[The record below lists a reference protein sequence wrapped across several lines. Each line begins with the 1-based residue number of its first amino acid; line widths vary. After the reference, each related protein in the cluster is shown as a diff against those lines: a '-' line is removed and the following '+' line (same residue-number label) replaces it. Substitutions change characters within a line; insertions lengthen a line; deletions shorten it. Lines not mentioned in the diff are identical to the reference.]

1 MKTNNSQFITYHS
14 LLKHGFEI
22 FLMVML
28 LTSLSFGQV
37 TTDAPY
43 KSAAM
48 GALMGSNIAYS
59 VDGSSLLLNPAA
71 MSNIEN
77 GTVLASTQRIYN
89 QSYLPHSVLATAL
102 DLPSG
107 LGKLGLSFESMSVS
121 YQDRTLSGETALGL
135 SHAFNLRED
144 RISSLN
150 MGYTLKYLSVNYGE
164 SAGISGDGSDG
175 MDLGSASTFG
185 VDLGFQATLSKR
197 HWLGVVAHNI
207 NTPKIGSGSAAFNLH
222 RDVQAGFSY
231 APTQQVV
238 TSFMLVT
245 SPGFDTELHA
255 GLEYNLNTYFTLRAG
270 IQSQPNRFGAG
281 FSFKAKGIALDYA
294 LLTHPVLPATHQF
307 SLAYDFVDPF

>member
-1 MKTNNSQFITYHS
+1 MKNSSIIR
-14 LLKHGFEI
+14 LLVFC
-22 FLMVML
+22 L
-28 LTSLSFGQV
+28 LVGLSFGQV

-43 KSAAM
+43 KTAAM

-59 VDGSSLLLNPAA
+59 MDGSSVLLNPA
-71 MSNIEN
+71 SIVNIKD
-77 GTVLASTQRIYN
+77 GTILASTQRIYN
-89 QSYLPHSVLATAL
+89 QSFLPHNLFTTTM

-150 MGYTLKYLSVNYGE
+150 MGYTLKYLSVDYGE
-164 SAGISGDGSDG
+164 SAGITGDGSDG
-175 MDLGSASTFG
+175 IDLGSATAFG
-185 VDLGFQATLSKR
+185 VDIGFQATLSKR

-207 NTPKIGSGSAAFNLH
+207 NAPKVGSGSAAFNLH

-245 SPGFDTELHA
+245 SPGFDVEMHA
-255 GLEYNLNTYFTLRAG
+255 GLEYALNTFFTLRAG
-270 IQSQPNRFGAG
+270 IQSQPNRLGTG
-281 FSFKAKGIALDYA
+281 FSFNARGIALDYA
-294 LLTHPVLPATHQF
+294 ILTHPVLPATHQF

>member
-1 MKTNNSQFITYHS
+1 MKKVIIKTT
-14 LLKHGFEI
+14 LTL
-22 FLMVML
+22 LMV
-28 LTSLSFGQV
+28 TNVGFSQV
-37 TTDAPY
+37 TTDTPY

-59 VDGSSLLLNPAA
+59 VDGSTLLLNPAA
-71 MSNIEN
+71 IRNVEN

-89 QSYLPHSVLATAL
+89 QSYLPHSVLTTTL

-107 LGKLGLSFESMSVS
+107 MGKLGLSFESMSVS
-121 YQDRTLSGETALGL
+121 YQDQTLSGETALGI

-150 MGYTLKYLSVNYGE
+150 MGYTLKYLSVDYGQ
-164 SAGISGDGSDG
+164 SAGITGDGSDG
-175 MDLGSASTFG
+175 MDLGSATAFA

-207 NTPKIGSGSAAFNLH
+207 NRPMIGSGSTAFILH
-222 RDVQAGFSY
+222 RDIQAGFSY

-238 TSFMLVT
+238 TSFMLVS

-255 GLEYNLNTYFTLRAG
+255 GLEYSLNTWFTLRAG
-270 IQSQPNRFGAG
+270 IQSQPNRFGTG
-281 FSFKAKGIALDYA
+281 FSFNAKGIALDYA
-294 LLTHPVLPATHQF
+294 LLTHPVLPATHQI

>member
-1 MKTNNSQFITYHS
+1 MKNATILRFLLVALVAS
-14 LLKHGFEI
+14 LA
-22 FLMVML
+22 
-28 LTSLSFGQV
+28 FGQV
-37 TTDAPY
+37 TTDVSY
-43 KSAAM
+43 KSASM

-59 VDGSSLLLNPAA
+59 TDGSSVLLNPASI
-71 MSNIEN
+71 MGIED
-77 GTVLASTQRIYN
+77 GTVLASTQKIYN
-89 QSYLPHSVLATAL
+89 QTYLPHSVLATTL

-107 LGKLGLSFESMSVS
+107 MGKLGLSFESMSVS

-150 MGYTLKYLSVNYGE
+150 MGYTIKYLAVDYGQ
-164 SAGISGDGSDG
+164 SAGLTGDGSDG
-175 MDLGSASTFG
+175 IDLGNAATFG
-185 VDLGFQATLSKR
+185 VDIGFQATLSKR
-197 HWLGVVAHNI
+197 HWIAVTAHNI
-207 NTPKIGSGSAAFNLH
+207 NAPQIGTGSAAFNLH

-245 SPGFDTELHA
+245 SPGYDVELHA
-255 GLEYNLNTYFTLRAG
+255 GLEYDLNTFLTLRAG
-270 IQSQPNRFGAG
+270 IQSQPNRLGTG
-281 FSFKAKGIALDYA
+281 FRFNAKGVAIDYA

>member
-1 MKTNNSQFITYHS
+1 MKNLNMLRLI
-14 LLKHGFEI
+14 I
-22 FLMVML
+22 FSVLVG
-28 LTSLSFGQV
+28 LSYGQV
-37 TTDAPY
+37 TTDTPY

-59 VDGSSLLLNPAA
+59 SDGSSLLLNPA
-71 MSNIEN
+71 SIRNIEN

-89 QSYLPHSVLATAL
+89 QSYLPHSILATVL

-121 YQDRTLSGETALGL
+121 CQDQTLSGETALGV

-150 MGYTLKYLSVNYGE
+150 MGYTLKYLSIDYGQ
-164 SAGISGDGSDG
+164 SAGVTGDGSDG
-175 MDLGSASTFG
+175 MDLGSATAFA

-207 NTPKIGSGSAAFNLH
+207 NRPMIGSGSAAFNLH
-222 RDVQAGFSY
+222 RDIQAGFSY

-238 TSFMLVT
+238 TSFMLVS

-255 GLEYNLNTYFTLRAG
+255 GLEYGLNTFFTLRAG
-270 IQSQPNRFGAG
+270 IQSQPNRFGTG

-294 LLTHPVLPATHQF
+294 LLTHPVLPATHQL

>member
-1 MKTNNSQFITYHS
+1 MKKLNILRLVVFSV
-14 LLKHGFEI
+14 LVG
-22 FLMVML
+22 
-28 LTSLSFGQV
+28 LSFGQV
-37 TTDAPY
+37 TTDTPY

-59 VDGSSLLLNPAA
+59 ADGSSLLLNPA
-71 MSNIEN
+71 SIGNVED

-89 QSYLPHSVLATAL
+89 QSYLPHSILATVL

-107 LGKLGLSFESMSVS
+107 VGKLGLSFESMSVS

-150 MGYTLKYLSVNYGE
+150 MGYTLKYLSIDYGQ
-164 SAGISGDGSDG
+164 SAGATGDGSDG
-175 MDLGSASTFG
+175 MDLGSSSAFA

-197 HWLGVVAHNI
+197 HWLRGVAHNI
-207 NTPKIGSGSAAFNLH
+207 NRPMIGSGSAAFNLH
-222 RDVQAGFSY
+222 RDIQAGFSY

-238 TSFMLVT
+238 TSFMLVS

-255 GLEYNLNTYFTLRAG
+255 GLEYGLNAYFTLRAG
-270 IQSQPNRFGAG
+270 IQSQPNRFGTG
-281 FSFKAKGIALDYA
+281 FSFNAKGIALDYA
-294 LLTHPVLPATHQF
+294 LLTHPVLPATHQL

>member
-1 MKTNNSQFITYHS
+1 MKNTNILRLTMVC
-14 LLKHGFEI
+14 LLVG
-22 FLMVML
+22 
-28 LTSLSFGQV
+28 LSFGQV
-37 TTDAPY
+37 TTDTPY

-59 VDGSSLLLNPAA
+59 TDGSSLLLNPAA
-71 MSNIEN
+71 IRSIED

-89 QSYLPHSVLATAL
+89 QTFLPHSILATTF

-107 LGKLGLSFESMSVS
+107 MGKLGLSFESMSVS

-150 MGYTLKYLSVNYGE
+150 MGYTLKYLSVDYGE

-175 MDLGSASTFG
+175 MDLGSSSTFG
-185 VDLGFQATLSKR
+185 VDIGFQATLSKR

-207 NTPKIGSGSAAFNLH
+207 NAPKIGSGSAVFNLP

-245 SPGFDTELHA
+245 SPGLDTELHA

-270 IQSQPNRFGAG
+270 IQSQPNRFGTG
-281 FSFKAKGIALDYA
+281 FSFKAKGMALDYA
-294 LLTHPVLPATHQF
+294 LVTHPVLPATHQI

>member
-1 MKTNNSQFITYHS
+1 MKNIFMLK
-14 LLKHGFEI
+14 LLI
-22 FLMVML
+22 FTL
-28 LTSLSFGQV
+28 LVNLSYSQV
-37 TTDAPY
+37 TTDTPY

-59 VDGSSLLLNPAA
+59 SDGSSVLLNPA
-71 MSNIEN
+71 SIRNIEN

-89 QSYLPHSVLATAL
+89 QSYLPHSVLATGF

-150 MGYTLKYLSVNYGE
+150 MGYTLKYLSVDYGQ
-164 SAGISGDGSDG
+164 SAGVTGDGSDG
-175 MDLGSASTFG
+175 MDLGSATAFG

-207 NTPKIGSGSAAFNLH
+207 NRPMVGSGSAAFSLP
-222 RDVQAGFSY
+222 RDIQAGFSY

-238 TSFMLVT
+238 TSFMLVS
-245 SPGFDTELHA
+245 SPNLDTELHA
-255 GLEYNLNTYFTLRAG
+255 GLEYSLNPWFTLRAG
-270 IQSQPNRFGAG
+270 IQSQPNRFGTG
-281 FSFKAKGIALDYA
+281 FSFKAKGMALDYA
-294 LLTHPVLPATHQF
+294 LLTHPVLAVTHQI
-307 SLAYDFVDPF
+307 SLSYDFVDPF

>member
-1 MKTNNSQFITYHS
+1 MIKKFSKSF
-14 LLKHGFEI
+14 LLI
-22 FLMVML
+22 A
-28 LTSLSFGQV
+28 LTMGLSHGQV
-37 TTDAPY
+37 TTDTPY

-71 MSNIEN
+71 IRNIED
-77 GTVLASTQRIYN
+77 GTLLASTQRIYN
-89 QSYLPHSVLATAL
+89 QTYLPHSILATVF

-121 YQDRTLSGETALGL
+121 YQDRTLSGETALGV

-150 MGYTLKYLSVNYGE
+150 MGYTLKYLSVDYGQ
-164 SAGISGDGSDG
+164 SAGVTGDGSDG
-175 MDLGSASTFG
+175 MDLGSATAFA

-207 NTPKIGSGSAAFNLH
+207 NRPMVGSGSAGFNLH
-222 RDVQAGFSY
+222 RDIQAGFSY

-238 TSFMLVT
+238 TSFMLVS
-245 SPGFDTELHA
+245 SPGFETELHA
-255 GLEYNLNTYFTLRAG
+255 GMEYGLNTFFTLRAG
-270 IQSQPNRFGAG
+270 IQSQPNRFGTG
-281 FSFKAKGIALDYA
+281 FRFNAKGISIDYA
-294 LLTHPVLPATHQF
+294 LLTHPVLPVTHQL

>member
-1 MKTNNSQFITYHS
+1 MKKSNMLTIS
-14 LLKHGFEI
+14 LL
-22 FLMVML
+22 L
-28 LTSLSFGQV
+28 LLAAISVAQV
-37 TTDAPY
+37 TTDVPY
-43 KSAAM
+43 KTAAN

-59 VDGSSLLLNPAA
+59 TDGNSLLLNPA
-71 MSNIEN
+71 SIQTIQD

-89 QSYLPHSVLATAL
+89 QSYLPHNILATTL

-150 MGYTLKYLSVNYGE
+150 MGYTLKYLSIDYGQ
-164 SAGISGDGSDG
+164 SAGLTGDGSDG
-175 MDLGSASTFG
+175 MNLGSASAFA

-197 HWLGVVAHNI
+197 HWLGVVVHNI
-207 NTPKIGSGSAAFNLH
+207 NRPMIGSGSAAFNLH
-222 RDVQAGFSY
+222 RDIQAGFSY

-238 TSFMLVT
+238 TSFMLVS

-255 GLEYNLNTYFTLRAG
+255 GLEYGLNTYFTLRAG
-270 IQSQPNRFGAG
+270 IQSQPNRLGTG
-281 FSFKAKGIALDYA
+281 FSFNAKGIVLDYA
-294 LLTHPVLPATHQF
+294 ILTHPVLPATHQL